1 MKQKLNKLDEIEI
14 GFVDQPWTDEER
26 KAFST
31 FLKTRRLKTSQPKNK
46 STSPNTVFTHFRAS

>member
-26 KAFST
+26 KAFGT
-31 FLKTRRLKTSQPKNK
+31 FLKTRKLKTSEPKNK
-46 STSPNTVFTHFRAS
+46 NTSPDAMFKHFRA